1 MTDKL
6 RRGAV
11 ERQTFCLIMQRR
23 RSRRRDKSVP
33 AKKLVAEE
41 GKSQLFLR
49 LSLTHKTSLTWQHSI
64 HEEAKHGLFC
74 VAFFL
79 YV

>member
-1 MTDKL
+1 MFDYAKQK
-6 RRGAV
+6 
-11 ERQTFCLIMQRR
+11 EEEEN
-23 RSRRRDKSVP
+23 KSVP
-33 AKKLVAEE
+33 AEKLVAEE

-74 VAFFL
+74 CFFL
-79 YV
+79 VCVRGLI

>member
-1 MTDKL
+1 MFDYAKEE
-6 RRGAV
+6 GGG
-11 ERQTFCLIMQRR
+11 
-23 RSRRRDKSVP
+23 RDKSVP

-49 LSLTHKTSLTWQHSI
+49 LSLTHKTTQQHSI